1 MTLCVSVPMAGQ
13 KTRNWKTW
21 LQLEGSQQFHWGDKA
36 CAHRHVN
43 TVRCSRWPMSHRW
56 CVFHLTSARTVQSTV
71 HWSSQR
77 FSEEVGL
84 HGAHEHGLD
93 VEVKNRER
101 IVLVSL
107 PWPYQCWICW
117 YPSIQPIKKTP
128 IVIFPITLSA
138 WHKFRQKVIC
148 EGKIQV

>member
-1 MTLCVSVPMAGQ
+1 MTLCVSVPMEGQ

-21 LQLEGSQQFHWGDKA
+21 LQLVGSQQFHCGDKA

-43 TVRCSRWPMSHRW
+43 TVRCSRWPMSHRRW
-56 CVFHLTSARTVQSTV
+56 VFHLTSARRVQSTV
-71 HWSSQR
+71 PWSSQR
-77 FSEEVGL
+77 FSEVGF

-93 VEVKNRER
+93 VEVKDRER

-117 YPSIQPIKKTP
+117 YASIQKPP

-138 WHKFRQKVIC
+138 WHKFRQKSHLW
-148 EGKIQV
+148 G